1 MGRTCAACA
10 LLGAAV
16 ALTGALAVGPN
27 AAKRYLPLDRNS
39 SGFTFLSEEYAPPQ
53 FPYGAEES
61 NIAFQSAV
69 AGLDAGSVQL
79 VRTVYVD
86 GMSSTSVRIRNATDS
101 PIRTATASE
110 LGKAISLARSQGL
123 SVALSLLLDFNWDV
137 PYMHPGQANATHS
150 LIGEGFT
157 PAQWSA
163 WFASYSAAVLDTAKA
178 AAAAGGVSTFV
189 VATDLDTAFQQE
201 GPWRALVPAV
211 RAVLPESTIT
221 VAASAATM
229 AQVGWWD
236 ALDVIGWS
244 ALPNLTLAANG
255 SADAVEAAWGPSVQA
270 VEAVSAAQAKR
281 VLVTKLGFQS
291 RPGAWALPLHTS
303 RPDFSDCSGWLE
315 CYDPEAQA
323 QALEGSL
330 RALTTRRW
338 LAGVFVYAVLSDPS
352 SGGPS
357 DDGATPMGKPAAQV
371 LQRWFGGT
379 LEGWAAV
386 ETFPGEA
393 TIVAAQR
400 RLAAAGPGG
409 EGSRP
414 GGVGVGADAALA
426 RRRERAVARAQS
438 GSTWNGFVFGGPD
451 EWSSPYYRYGSVGA
465 MASLDAMAAAGANAV
480 QLVAMRYYEESN
492 STLVYAKGAFSSSL
506 MSTTGPELVAMA
518 AHARSLGLRTM
529 LSPMIDPDYDLPGNC
544 RQCASPPGP
553 GWRGLVGSDWGEDCS
568 QGSPWAAWHQQY
580 ADTFVLPLAR
590 LAQAAGLDAFLISHE
605 LQSAVEHCPDLW
617 AALLARTR
625 AAFKGQVS
633 VAFNPPVV
641 DNWRQ
646 SLPWIRTLDFVGVD
660 CYFPTTVDVP
670 PLPWQDA
677 NVSAVAA
684 AWEAPAAKLAALS
697 AGAGDKQIVCTEIG
711 SQSRPWAYSVT
722 VGPRGHEFTPEQ
734 CAVWDQCHSHRAQAI
749 FYDGMF
755 TTLYSKPWFD
765 GFTLWLWRADPTSGG
780 PSDDAFTPSG
790 KPETIAVLRDFWGSG
805 QASPSRE

>member
-1 MGRTCAACA
+1 MGKLSAAGFV
-10 LLGAAV
+10 LGTAMVAA
-16 ALTGALAVGPN
+16 GALAVGPS
-27 AAKRYLPLDRNS
+27 AAKRYLPLPRNS

-53 FPYGAEES
+53 FPYGAQES
-61 NIAFQSAV
+61 NIAFQSAA
-69 AGLDAGSVQL
+69 AGLGAGSVHL
-79 VRTVYVD
+79 VRTVYTD
-86 GMSSTSVRIRNATDS
+86 GMSSTEVRIRNATAS

-110 LGKAISLARSQGL
+110 LGKGIAFARAQGM
-123 SVALSLLLDFNWDV
+123 SVSLSLLLDFNWDV
-137 PYMHPGQANATHS
+137 PFMHPGQSNATHT

-157 PAQWSA
+157 AAQWQA
-163 WFASYSAAVLDTAKA
+163 WFASYTAAVLDTAKA
-178 AAAAGGVSTFV
+178 AESAGGVDTFV
-189 VATDLDTAFQQE
+189 IATNLDTAFQQ
-201 GPWRALVPAV
+201 GALWRALVPAV
-211 RAVLPESTIT
+211 RASLPGAIIT
-221 VAASAATM
+221 AATSASTM
-229 AQVGWWD
+229 AQVDWWD
-236 ALDVIGWS
+236 ALDVVGWA
-244 ALPNLTLAANG
+244 ALPNLTTAANG
-255 SADAVEAAWGPSVQA
+255 SADAVEDAWGPAVQA
-270 VEAVSAAQAKR
+270 VEAVAAAQGMR
-281 VLVTKLGFQS
+281 VLVTQLGFQS
-291 RPGAWALPLHTS
+291 RPGAWALPLRTP

-330 RALTTRRW
+330 RALCTRPW
-338 LAGVFVYAVLSDPS
+338 LAGVYVYAVLSDPS
-352 SGGPS
+352 SGGTS

-371 LQRWFGGT
+371 LQRWFGGS
-379 LEGWAAV
+379 LDGWSAA

-393 TIVAAQR
+393 TIVAAQA
-400 RLAAAGPGG
+400 RLTAAGAAAQ
-409 EGSRP
+409 GSD
-414 GGVGVGADAALA
+414 GLVAGA
-426 RRRERAVARAQS
+426 RERAVARARS
-438 GSTWNGFVFGGPD
+438 GTTWNGFVFGGPD

-465 MASLDAMAAAGANAV
+465 MASMDAMAAAGANAV

-518 AHARSLGLRTM
+518 AHARALGLRTM

-553 GWRGLVGSDWGEDCS
+553 GWRGLVGSDWGDDCS
-568 QGSPWAAWHQQY
+568 SGSPWAAWHAQY
-580 ADTFVLPLAR
+580 ANTFVLPLAR
-590 LAQAAGLDAFLISHE
+590 LAQAAKMDAFLISHE

-617 AALLARTR
+617 ASLLSRTR
-625 AAFKGQVS
+625 AVFKGQVS

-646 SLPWIRTLDFVGVD
+646 SLPWITTLDFVGVD

-670 PLPWQDA
+670 PLPWQDS

-697 AGAGDKQIVCTEIG
+697 AGAGDKSIVCTEIG

-722 VGPRGHEFTPEQ
+722 VGPRGHEFTPDQ
-734 CAVWDQCHSHRAQAI
+734 CTVWDQCHSHRAQAI

-780 PSDDAFTPSG
+780 PSDDAFTPNG
-790 KPETIAVLRDFWGSG
+790 KPETVAVLHDFWGSG
-805 QASPSRE
+805 AKGMRD